1 MSKIGSPVFGNAFQ
15 DFEHE
20 IVEENSEFSHL
31 KSDKDMS
38 RAEME
43 EIEEDAQE
51 ENYDQHE
58 MVANLDLVEENWMK
72 IRTKRSLAYHA
83 DE

>member
-1 MSKIGSPVFGNAFQ
+1 MSKIGSPVFGNSFQ

-43 EIEEDAQE
+43 EIEEEAQE
-51 ENYDQHE
+51 ENYDS
-58 MVANLDLVEENWMK
+58 MRWLPIWTWL
-72 IRTKRSLAYHA
+72 KRIG
-83 DE
+83 

>member
-1 MSKIGSPVFGNAFQ
+1 MSKVESPVFGNAFLG
-15 DFEHE
+15 FEHQ
-20 IVEENSEFSHL
+20 IVEENSEFSHI
-31 KSDKDMS
+31 KSDKDMT

-58 MVANLDLVEENWMK
+58 IFANLDLVEENWMK
-72 IRTKRSLAYHA
+72 ILTKRSLAYHA